1 MRQEVQMQGFNGL
14 TGGTV
19 VRPTGEFRV
28 RSEVMNKSWSKIA
41 VGVGLLGLSSAV
53 LADEPKSAPVSEPAG
68 FVSGAVVGGLA
79 AGPFGAVIG
88 AGIGTWLGN
97 RVHRAGEAKV
107 AEAQVAE
114 LMSDKNE
121 LIESNRKL
129 GAQLAS
135 LSDAV
140 EKARVA
146 QSDPSTAL
154 QGLQGDVLFRTG
166 RFDLEPVMSQQVL
179 SLAQALAKSQG
190 LKIRIDGY
198 ADPRG
203 GSDDNLKLS
212 EARANAVRDILLS
225 AGVSEESLEVNA
237 FGKDQSEAEVGDTD
251 AYALERRVRLTLLPK
266 EGAPAVAQ
274 AGENE

>member
-1 MRQEVQMQGFNGL
+1 
-14 TGGTV
+14 
-19 VRPTGEFRV
+19 
-28 RSEVMNKSWSKIA
+28 MNKSWYKVVS
-41 VGVGLLGLSSAV
+41 VGLLGLAGAAQAGAA
-53 LADEPKSAPVSEPAG
+53 LAGAPKPAPAAEPAG
-68 FVSGAVVGGLA
+68 FVSGAVVGGFA

-121 LIESNRKL
+121 LIENNRTL
-129 GAQLAS
+129 TAQLATMS
-135 LSDAV
+135 QEV
-140 EKARVA
+140 EKARTA
-146 QSDPSTAL
+146 QADPTPAL
-154 QGLQGDVLFRTG
+154 KGLKGDVLFRTG
-166 RFDLEPVMSQQVL
+166 SFELEPVMSQQVQT
-179 SLAQALAKSQG
+179 LAQALAKSQG

-203 GSDDNLKLS
+203 SIEDNLKLS

-225 AGVSEESLEVNA
+225 SGVDESSLEVNA
-237 FGKDQSEAEVGDTD
+237 YGKDKSEAEAGDTD
-251 AYALERRVRLTLLPK
+251 AYALERRVRLTLEPK

-274 AGENE
+274 VGENE